1 MKTKISENDLR
12 NLIKN
17 EVRKIVGEDSLID
30 PPELGEPNYLDLDG
44 PAVPASRLGIDDEDG
59 GWEDVEDEWS
69 PYHDPSVVSI
79 GKLTPDSPCASGK
92 HTLSEG
98 CGCGSK
104 KMSDIK
110 SLGGDPIDS
119 LVSDILVNPKPCPNC
134 GKIHTGSCGGKPCH
148 ACGTMH
154 KGSCGGVSGHKG
166 SYMARPQLTK
176 IAKYA
181 NKLLSMIDE
190 GEQIQDWQESK
201 ISQMS
206 QMIGDVYHS
215 IEYKKHKGE
224 I

>member
-1 MKTKISENDLR
+1 MKKKISESELR

-17 EVRKIVGEDSLID
+17 EVRKIVGEDSLLD
-30 PPELGEPNYLDLDG
+30 PPELGEPHYT
-44 PAVPASRLGIDDEDG
+44 AYVDDEYDEDDEYEEEES
-59 GWEDVEDEWS
+59 GWGDVEDEWS
-69 PYHDPSVVSI
+69 PHHNPQVVSI
-79 GKLTPDSPCASGK
+79 GKSLPPATSPCASGR
-92 HTLSEG
+92 HSLSEG

-104 KMSDIK
+104 NKEP
-110 SLGGDPIDS
+110 DPVDS
-119 LVSDILVNPKPCPNC
+119 LVSDILANPKPCPSC

-148 ACGTMH
+148 SCGTMH
-154 KGSCGGVSGHKG
+154 SGSCGSAAGHKG

-176 IAKYA
+176 ISEYA
-181 NKLLSMIDE
+181 EKLLSMIDE

-215 IEYKKHKGE
+215 IEYRKHKGE